1 MEKWDLRK
9 WWAVTFEPQLTY
21 FKNVYL
27 EVLLIDLVAVVG
39 TAGPTSGED
48 SDGFSGDSD
57 ESTDMAA
64 CCPVS
69 VVLDLKKIFKY

>member
-1 MEKWDLRK
+1 MMEKWDLRK
-9 WWAVTFEPQLTY
+9 WLAATFGLQLTY

-48 SDGFSGDSD
+48 SDGLSD
-57 ESTDMAA
+57 VSDGITDI
-64 CCPVS
+64 S
-69 VVLDLKKIFKY
+69 VVLDLKKIFKYYNWK

>member
-1 MEKWDLRK
+1 M
-9 WWAVTFEPQLTY
+9 TFDPQLMY

-48 SDGFSGDSD
+48 PDGLSDVSDG
-57 ESTDMAA
+57 STGMAGG
-64 CCPVS
+64 CPIF
-69 VVLDLKKIFKY
+69 VVLDLKKNS

>member
-1 MEKWDLRK
+1 M
-9 WWAVTFEPQLTY
+9 AVTFGRQLTY